1 MIVYIYIYNYYFI
14 LFYNV
19 YILYLIVAQLL
30 IQLIQSNKV
39 EIALQLSFDIYSH
52 ANHQLIMPLCQ
63 SLKEYQKQP
72 ENINN
77 PTIINLLKI
86 LDGSFPHDQQL
97 SFLWKNN
104 HSDMLIMK
112 ELKDGVEKSS
122 SVLNHATIVY
132 YIYIYIIIYL
142 FIIL

>member
-1 MIVYIYIYNYYFI
+1 
-14 LFYNV
+14 
-19 YILYLIVAQLL
+19 
-30 IQLIQSNKV
+30 
-39 EIALQLSFDIYSH
+39 
-52 ANHQLIMPLCQ
+52 MPLCQ
-63 SLKEYQKQP
+63 ALKEYQQQP

-77 PTIINLLKI
+77 PTIVSLLKI

-132 YIYIYIIIYL
+132 YYYYY
-142 FIIL
+142 